1 MKILSLH
8 IEGFGKFHDLDISFK
23 EGLNVVYG
31 KNEAGKSTLHTFI
44 RGMLF
49 GIEKQRGR
57 AARNDV
63 YSKYEPW
70 KGSGTYEGWMRLES
84 EGQIYRIQR
93 RFQKQNKE
101 LTIVN
106 ETQGRE
112 MEPTKALLDQL
123 RCGLSETAYD
133 NTISIGQLKC
143 ATDGGMVAELR
154 NYIANLNTSGSIA
167 LNITKATAYLKSQRR
182 ELENQMVPEAARS
195 YTALLGDIRK
205 TEQEI
210 SAPQYANQLIE
221 YRNKKSEIKKQLDS
235 CQKEKEGLLEKS
247 AKGRQILLNSQ
258 FTDQESVQ
266 KYMEDTRKLY
276 GEYQN
281 TLAGCSKKSRTV
293 CAVFMFLITLAFPL
307 TAAAGISGIIALAAC
322 ITAILNLGKNRR
334 FRKELDTSTRL
345 LQEIFARHLGDSSIS
360 QDAMNALE
368 GRMAEFLR
376 LSKAVEQSEQTLVQL
391 SQEIGKLQ
399 SSEDQFSE
407 EIEQQQRI
415 QWELEQKLEHLADCK
430 TRAEALKHVLTENER
445 IQEELDAIDL
455 AQDTMTTL
463 STSIRDSFGLYL
475 NREASDLISGI
486 TGGIYTSMS
495 IDENLDV
502 FMNTPSKLVPI
513 EQVSSGTM
521 DQIYLALRLAAA
533 KLVQN
538 GRRDTMPLIFDDSF
552 VLYDDERLKTALK
565 WLVKAYDNQII
576 VFTCHQREAQ
586 LLTANQVKY
595 HLIRI

>member
-1 MKILSLH
+1 
-8 IEGFGKFHDLDISFK
+8 
-23 EGLNVVYG
+23 
-31 KNEAGKSTLHTFI
+31 
-44 RGMLF
+44 
-49 GIEKQRGR
+49 
-57 AARNDV
+57 
-63 YSKYEPW
+63 
-70 KGSGTYEGWMRLES
+70 
-84 EGQIYRIQR
+84 
-93 RFQKQNKE
+93 
-101 LTIVN
+101 
-106 ETQGRE
+106 
-112 MEPTKALLDQL
+112 
-123 RCGLSETAYD
+123 
-133 NTISIGQLKC
+133 
-143 ATDGGMVAELR
+143 
-154 NYIANLNTSGSIA
+154 
-167 LNITKATAYLKSQRR
+167 
-182 ELENQMVPEAARS
+182 
-195 YTALLGDIRK
+195 
-205 TEQEI
+205 
-210 SAPQYANQLIE
+210 
-221 YRNKKSEIKKQLDS
+221 
-235 CQKEKEGLLEKS
+235 
-247 AKGRQILLNSQ
+247 
-258 FTDQESVQ
+258 
-266 KYMEDTRKLY
+266 
-276 GEYQN
+276 
-281 TLAGCSKKSRTV
+281 
-293 CAVFMFLITLAFPL
+293 
-307 TAAAGISGIIALAAC
+307 
-322 ITAILNLGKNRR
+322 
-334 FRKELDTSTRL
+334 
-345 LQEIFARHLGDSSIS
+345 
-360 QDAMNALE
+360 
-368 GRMAEFLR
+368 MAEFLR

-391 SQEIGKLQ
+391 SEEIGKLQ
-399 SSEDQFSE
+399 SSEDQFSQ

-430 TRAEALKHVLTENER
+430 TRAEALKHVLAENER

-538 GRRDTMPLIFDDSF
+538 GRGDTMPLIFDDSF